1 MNSHAGPRSHK
12 LRGLLRKSLP
22 IAGLSHL
29 ASISGSLNNRNLKLA
44 MRKKNHENLYY
55 KKEDKTQELTRRAE
69 SAPFVSTNLAS
80 CPFRFPL
87 FLEGD
92 LELEHN
98 EATREGA
105 LRDDGAVPSPG
116 ILKQKSLL
124 NAGWQEMQMG
134 GIFRAY

>member
-44 MRKKNHENLYY
+44 MRKKSHENLYY
-55 KKEDKTQELTRRAE
+55 KKEDKTQELTCRVETAL
-69 SAPFVSTNLAS
+69 FVSINLAS

-98 EATREGA
+98 EEPREGA
-105 LRDDGAVPSPG
+105 LSDGAVPSPG

-124 NAGWQEMQMG
+124 NTGWQEMQMG